1 MANQNEYNENVNYV
15 VDEMMDNAPDL
26 DLNSFL
32 TDFEKMDVP
41 SHAEPS
47 GDYFLAQMSE
57 YDLNYN
63 LKQVSMI
70 YEYYNIAKDSV
81 NNRASYEYLNYHVP
95 YGVYYKTFSLFTNSI
110 QPSGFI
116 NMKNI
121 IGKNI
126 VVTMNDNYK
135 DDYYNSKNNPY
146 NQGIEFKILYTKYNI
161 ANVKNG
167 SLELQFYN

>member
-70 YEYYNIAKDSV
+70 YEYYNIGKISKLKKADI
-81 NNRASYEYLNYHVP
+81 
-95 YGVYYKTFSLFTNSI
+95 I
-110 QPSGFI
+110 QA
-116 NMKNI
+116 
-121 IGKNI
+121 I
-126 VVTMNDNYK
+126 VVFEHDGENYEIVMRRQQLWH
-135 DDYYNSKNNPY
+135 Y
-146 NQGIEFKILYTKYNI
+146 
-161 ANVKNG
+161 
-167 SLELQFYN
+167 LEELKADKFMKRFVLSA

>member
-32 TDFEKMDVP
+32 TDFEKMDV
-41 SHAEPS
+41 SIHTEPS

-70 YEYYNIAKDSV
+70 YEYYNIGKISKLKKADI
-81 NNRASYEYLNYHVP
+81 
-95 YGVYYKTFSLFTNSI
+95 I
-110 QPSGFI
+110 QA
-116 NMKNI
+116 
-121 IGKNI
+121 I
-126 VVTMNDNYK
+126 VVFEHDAENCDIVMRRQQLWHY
-135 DDYYNSKNNPY
+135 
-146 NQGIEFKILYTKYNI
+146 
-161 ANVKNG
+161 
-167 SLELQFYN
+167 LEELKADKFMKRFIWSA